1 MKKMKKKLFTSLMVA
16 ILTILVSCSKDSPTA
31 PAVTPAPTV
40 DFSYLGANNPAPS
53 TVSFTS
59 TTTNA
64 VNYLWDFG
72 DNSSSTLANP
82 QHLYTAG
89 GVYTVKLTVT
99 GAGGTTST
107 IKTVNIG
114 APLTNVKITT
124 VTLLNIPFTKPG
136 GTSGWDLDGTG
147 PDVYFQIQDQNS
159 AILFNA
165 TSAARKIDVTPSM
178 LPFGW
183 NITTPFAITNL
194 SQSRF
199 IQLFD
204 YDLGI
209 IGTPDDDMSYVGFLM
224 TDYTTGSTA
233 YPTSITKNQNGITIK
248 LDLIWY

>member
-1 MKKMKKKLFTSLMVA
+1 MNKMKNKLFTSLMVA
-16 ILTILVSCSKDSPTA
+16 FLTILVSCSKDSPTA
-31 PAVTPAPTV
+31 TATTPAPTV
-40 DFSYLGANNPAPS
+40 DFTYLGANNPAPS

-72 DNSSSTLANP
+72 DNGSSTVANP

-107 IKTVNIG
+107 IKTINIG
-114 APLTNVKITT
+114 APLTNVKITKVT
-124 VTLLNIPFTKPG
+124 VVNIPFTKPG

-147 PDVYFQIQDQNS
+147 PDIYFQIQDQNS
-159 AILFNA
+159 AVLFNA
-165 TSAARKIDVTPSM
+165 TSGARLSDVIPSL
-178 LPFGW
+178 LPFYW
-183 NITTPFAITNL
+183 TMTTPFAFTNL
-194 SQSRF
+194 TNPRF

-204 YDLGI
+204 YDF
-209 IGTPDDDMSYVGFLM
+209 GTSDEDMSYVGFTM
-224 TDYTTGSTA
+224 SNYTTGSTA
-233 YPTSITKNQNGITIK
+233 YPTSVTNTQNGITIK